1 LDRLD
6 SASAAFERA
15 MAARHMVL
23 DDLIEIL
30 AAQLRWR

>member
-1 LDRLD
+1 LDRFD
-6 SASAAFERA
+6 SARAAFERT
-15 MAARHMVL
+15 MAARHTML